1 MQTIIVNYGM
11 GNLGSVLTAIR
22 NLGRQAEIT
31 KDPSDLEKA
40 DKVILPGVG
49 SFNDAMQELRS
60 KGWVEALKTHA
71 KIKKR
76 PILGICLGM
85 QLFADLG
92 FEGEETKGL
101 SLIPGKVKHLND
113 IGCQGK
119 VPHIGWN
126 DVKVKKQ
133 SDLFNGISSGNDF
146 YFVHSYA
153 FVPVNEDNVLST
165 VFYEKEIVAS
175 IMSQN
180 IYGTQFHP
188 EKSSF
193 AGQKLLKNF
202 LEL

>member
-1 MQTIIVNYGM
+1 MLSRDSKLSGADIATKMLIRKYSDALKPQRQ
-11 GNLGSVLTAIR
+11 LTPTHGLLCLSR
-22 NLGRQAEIT
+22 H
-31 KDPSDLEKA
+31 
-40 DKVILPGVG
+40 
-49 SFNDAMQELRS
+49 F
-60 KGWVEALKTHA
+60 ALKTHA
-71 KIKKR
+71 NIKKR

-85 QLFADLG
+85 QLFADRG
-92 FEGEETKGL
+92 FEGEETEGL
-101 SLIPGKVKHLND
+101 SLIPGEVKHLND
-113 IGCQGK
+113 IGCNGK

-126 DVKVKKQ
+126 DVKVKKHD
-133 SDLFNGISSGNDF
+133 DLFNGISSENDF

-153 FVPVNEDNVLST
+153 FIPLNEDNVLST
-165 VFYEKEIVAS
+165 VFYEKEIVAA

>member
-1 MQTIIVNYGM
+1 
-11 GNLGSVLTAIR
+11 
-22 NLGRQAEIT
+22 
-31 KDPSDLEKA
+31 
-40 DKVILPGVG
+40 
-49 SFNDAMQELRS
+49 MQELSS

-92 FEGEETKGL
+92 FEGQETKGL